1 MMAVDLLGPLAKQR
15 GISLGSLLF
24 GLALGLL
31 LASLWFVLNRP
42 LSPPVG
48 QETATDGADI
58 QAPSE
63 PLSQG
68 EPDGPAFIDQ
78 QPPAPIRLSSP
89 SLDLGLQPV
98 KQQAFGTLD
107 LTNRGDTPLELMAVS
122 PTCGCLSTNFAGRTE
137 LAPGES
143 MSVTV
148 YHEIRDMP
156 SSTNE
161 ALRFVF
167 LGYEILKVPVTV
179 EFTRPIKSD
188 PTFINAD
195 VQDIGTFTLRSLDD
209 QPFRVLS
216 LLGGDLKA
224 AEGFDFTQPSNVHRI
239 AWNLTAYDKELCR
252 AFSGDPFPKWILVE
266 TDHPD
271 APLVDIRVRQY
282 PCTMLDLPMRE
293 PRSWYLN
300 THRVVL
306 GQLAP
311 GESTEVAVPVEYLK
325 GTTAPDPLELDVSKL
340 TDLEVSIA
348 SYPGRNRV
356 GSTTLNLKIT
366 KKMNAAPGLSMELL
380 QVRGAV
386 SGLDQEIQ
394 LFHSYRPEG

>member
-1 MMAVDLLGPLAKQR
+1 MVVDPIQPHPRER
-15 GISLGSLLF
+15 GFSVWSSLL

-31 LASLWFVLNRP
+31 SASLWFALNR
-42 LSPPVG
+42 SSSSSV
-48 QETATDGADI
+48 EEATEVTESRFQLDAKPQAQPEGSVI
-58 QAPSE
+58 Q
-63 PLSQG
+63 
-68 EPDGPAFIDQ
+68 DGPS
-78 QPPAPIRLSSP
+78 APVRLSSR
-89 SLDLGLQPV
+89 SLDFGLQPV
-98 KQQAFGTLD
+98 KQQAYGTLD
-107 LTNRGDTPLELMAVS
+107 LTNEGESPLDLMAIS
-122 PTCGCLSTNFAGRTE
+122 PTCGCLSTDFAGRTQ

-143 MSVTV
+143 MTLTV

-156 SSTNE
+156 SSTKE

-167 LGYEILKVPVTV
+167 LGHKILTVPVSV

-188 PTFINAD
+188 PTFLDAD
-195 VQDIGTFTLRSLDD
+195 AQDSGSFTLRSLDD

-224 AEGFDFTQPSNVHRI
+224 AEGFDLSKPSSVHRI
-239 AWNLTAYDKELCR
+239 EWNLTAYDKELCR
-252 AFSGDPFPKWILVE
+252 ALSGEPFPKWIVVE

-271 APLVDIRVRQY
+271 APLIDIRVRQY
-282 PCTMLDLPMRE
+282 PCTMLDLPMKE

-325 GTTAPDPLELDVSKL
+325 GATVPDPLELDVSKL

-356 GSTTLNLKIT
+356 GSTTINLSIT
-366 KKMNAAPGLSMELL
+366 KKINAAPGLSMELL
-380 QVRGAV
+380 QVRGLD
-386 SGLDQEIQ
+386 SDLDQEIQ
-394 LFHSYRPEG
+394 LFHSYRPED